1 MLNIRE
7 LVKNISNFIG
17 DLWLMH
23 IPLNCVKE
31 THIHDISGIPT
42 TYQIIGNDSK
52 INKFKSSA
60 VLYNKNN
67 FTCLEQESLEAVLY
81 INFATRLCNFDQF
94 SMLEFYR
101 KNYSNIA
108 QFVGIVTYLAE
119 IKNVDLIAG
128 DFNEDSLNEG
138 PMTILFQSLQNQLI
152 SEVLFLI
159 KLTSEVTKTAFQIC
173 MSPWCFISDHDSVVL
188 YY

>member
-1 MLNIRE
+1 
-7 LVKNISNFIG
+7 
-17 DLWLMH
+17 
-23 IPLNCVKE
+23 
-31 THIHDISGIPT
+31 
-42 TYQIIGNDSK
+42 
-52 INKFKSSA
+52 
-60 VLYNKNN
+60 
-67 FTCLEQESLEAVLY
+67 
-81 INFATRLCNFDQF
+81 
-94 SMLEFYR
+94 MLEFYR

-119 IKNVDLIAG
+119 IKDVDLIAG